1 MPIMTNDVI
10 DNIIFS
16 TILQIRKKNKRADI
30 DSNIKLMVKNSDEK
44 IINERNRNTDSYYI
58 NTELVDTEVLK
69 LLFNL
74 QELSIFVHKNCQF
87 LQP

>member
-10 DNIIFS
+10 HNIIFS
-16 TILQIRKKNKRADI
+16 TIMQIRKKNNRADI

-44 IINERNRNTDSYYI
+44 IINERHRNTDSYYI
-58 NTELVDTEVLK
+58 NTELLDTEALK
-69 LLFNL
+69 LLFSL
-74 QELSIFVHKNCQF
+74 QELSIFVHKNYQF